1 MMLFSFNAFTLGFG
15 STPTRPVDQRPS
27 VADLPACDSKPAHQF
42 NYLRTFQTP
51 RELLD
56 GGKFTALRPRT
67 DWITLHDFT
76 FPESPPGQAHAAVY
90 VEMGAVGGSLANM
103 NMCLANDAPG
113 GCPDLRNAPGL
124 QTAFGLAPGVVPTST
139 AIQGAV
145 AYWKQNVVTNPICNI
160 VGVKHGPVRLD
171 ILDLCLDTEKSD
183 ENYYYMKVMMDFQL
197 TRDCLGA
204 PPHCRLVKMGKPDGN
219 DPTYWEESWASWGAL
234 AFNAT
239 HVNRASWGNC
249 PVDMDAKTRVP
260 CVFGSDADNT
270 NCDSYF
276 APNIAPPK
284 RTPPEAWLPDDF
296 QGQTTGPGV
305 IAHFCG
311 DGCEWDGEVPALPPK
326 SAAIS
331 PTKGQ
336 TAGTGTSPDCQAG
349 CRVAGPRVVESGS
362 DA

>member
-27 VADLPACDSKPAHQF
+27 VADLPACDSKPAQQF
-42 NYLRTFQTP
+42 NYKRTLQTP
-51 RELLD
+51 REILD
-56 GGKFTALRPRT
+56 AGKFIAIRPRT
-67 DWITLHDFT
+67 DWLTVHDFT

-183 ENYYYMKVMMDFQL
+183 ENYYYMKAMMDFQL
-197 TRDCLGA
+197 TGDCQGA
-204 PPHCRLVKMGKPDGN
+204 PPSCRLVKMGKPDGN
-219 DPTYWEESWASWGAL
+219 DPTYWEESWDTWGAL
-234 AFNAT
+234 DFNAT
-239 HVNRASWGNC
+239 HVIRASWATC
-249 PVDMDAKTRVP
+249 PTAMDDKNRIP
-260 CVFGSDADNT
+260 CAFGSESDST
-270 NCDSYF
+270 NCDDEF
-276 APNIAPPK
+276 APNLAPPK
-284 RTPPEAWLPDDF
+284 RNSSEPWLPNGF
-296 QGQTTGPGV
+296 QGHPTGPSV

-311 DGCEWDGEVPALPPK
+311 DGCEWDGEVPAMPPK
-326 SAAIS
+326 TATIS

-336 TAGTGTSPDCQAG
+336 TAVPYPGTSPDCPAG
-349 CRVAGPRVVESGS
+349 CRVAGPRAS
-362 DA
+362 AA

>member
-15 STPTRPVDQRPS
+15 STPTKPVDQRPS

-183 ENYYYMKVMMDFQL
+183 ENYYYMKAMMDFQL
-197 TRDCLGA
+197 TGDCQGA
-204 PPHCRLVKMGKPDGN
+204 PPSCRLVKMGKPDGN
-219 DPTYWEESWASWGAL
+219 DPTYWEESWDTWGAL
-234 AFNAT
+234 AYNTT
-239 HVNRASWGNC
+239 HLTRASWAIC
-249 PVDMDAKTRVP
+249 PADMDDQNRVP
-260 CVFGSDADNT
+260 CNFGALQSST
-270 NCDSYF
+270 NCDGQF

-284 RTPPEAWLPDDF
+284 RNPPEPWLPNGF
-296 QGQTTGPGV
+296 QGHPTGPSV

-311 DGCEWDGEVPALPPK
+311 DGCEWDGRVPALPTK
-326 SAAIS
+326 SAHA
-331 PTKGQ
+331 GDGRQ
-336 TAGTGTSPDCQAG
+336 TLGTGAYPGCPAG
-349 CRVAGPRVVESGS
+349 CRVAGPRE
-362 DA
+362 